1 MITSQAQNIDGGT
14 NGICLYFLSSPPN
27 KAQIEERCMRIDSF
41 CCQTSKNGNAIT
53 RQPEFDSQRQFSTVG
68 AHNGYQ

>member
-1 MITSQAQNIDGGT
+1 MEEPTVFVCIFYLLLPTKQ
-14 NGICLYFLSSPPN
+14 
-27 KAQIEERCMRIDSF
+27 AQIEERCMRIDSF